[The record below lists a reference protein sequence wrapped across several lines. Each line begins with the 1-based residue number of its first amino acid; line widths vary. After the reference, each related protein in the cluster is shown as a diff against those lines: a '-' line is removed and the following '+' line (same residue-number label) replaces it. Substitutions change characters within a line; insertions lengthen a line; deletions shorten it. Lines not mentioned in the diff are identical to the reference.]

1 MIRKKTLFDLT
12 RKFKYFVIS
21 FESCILL
28 RLQRIRGF
36 NNRYFTNTI
45 IIGLIYETA
54 HLTESNETLSD
65 NYN

>member
-12 RKFKYFVIS
+12 RKFKYFVTS
-21 FESCILL
+21 FESCSLL

-45 IIGLIYETA
+45 IIGLIYEAA

-65 NYN
+65 SYN